1 MNAGQ
6 YEGLMGRLG
15 EILDRMPERPG
26 QAAPSAPER
35 AQPAARMPRR
45 KRGPLTTR
53 DQRESASLALYTLLT
68 VLDGWIDGAH
78 DNHEALGH
86 RGESTDRLCWTEF
99 HPSDIRRMVNDAARE
114 LGLSE
119 FPEPKTPR
127 EDTYR

>member
-6 YEGLMGRLG
+6 YEGIVGRLDA
-15 EILDRMPERPG
+15 ILSKMPAAPVHEPERP
-26 QAAPSAPER
+26 

-68 VLDGWIDGAH
+68 VLDGWVEGAH
-78 DNHEALGH
+78 ENHEALGH